1 MTVLQ
6 RAAHLL
12 QRSAAFQVVHEQ
24 DVLELARAGH
34 FRQFGRGEVVFS
46 QGEPA
51 SNLHIVESGLLRV
64 SRLSPGGR
72 ELTLGLSGPWQLVA
86 GVTAFAEGSRYSSG
100 CVAQTDS
107 EALVLPADAVRQ
119 IVYRSPAL
127 AQATL
132 TYFARRHADLLAQ
145 METLLFSDLNARLA
159 ALLLDHTPPGGSYAL
174 PTNTELAAMLG
185 TVPELVSR
193 KLGEFYR
200 QKFIGLQKRS
210 LQILDEAALLG
221 LSGRARR

>member
-1 MTVLQ
+1 MIQ

-12 QRSAAFQVVHEQ
+12 QRSAAFQVAREQ
-24 DVLELARAGH
+24 DVQGLAELATFAA
-34 FRQFGRGEVVFS
+34 FGRGEAVFQ

-51 SNLHIVESGLLRV
+51 SRLYIVESGLLRV

-72 ELTLGLSGPWQLVA
+72 ELTLHLSGPRQLVA

-100 CVAQTDS
+100 CAAQMDS
-107 EALVLPADAVRQ
+107 VALVLPADSVRQ
-119 IVYRSPAL
+119 IVYRSPEL
-127 AQATL
+127 AQAAL
-132 TYFARRHADLLAQ
+132 TYFARRHADLLSQ

-159 ALLLDHTPPGGSYAL
+159 ALLLDQTPPGGCYAL
-174 PTNTELAAMLG
+174 PTNTELAARLN

-200 QKFIGLQKRS
+200 QNFIGLQKRS
-210 LQILDEAALLG
+210 VQILDERALLR
-221 LSGRARR
+221 LSGRAQR